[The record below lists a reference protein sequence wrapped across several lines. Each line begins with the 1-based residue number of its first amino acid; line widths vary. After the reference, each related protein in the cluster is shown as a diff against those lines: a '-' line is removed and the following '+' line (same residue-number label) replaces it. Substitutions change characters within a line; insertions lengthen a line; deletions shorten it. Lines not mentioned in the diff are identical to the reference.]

1 MENGFLRRGSR
12 ELKLL
17 NIDQRNGKMYMKIC
31 STSLVTKNMQIKTRS
46 QPHHIL
52 KFRSWLIKNYQ

>member
-17 NIDQRNGKMYMKIC
+17 NIDQRNGKMYMKNMFNL
-31 STSLVTKNMQIKTRS
+31 TSDKKYAN
-46 QPHHIL
+46 
-52 KFRSWLIKNYQ
+52 